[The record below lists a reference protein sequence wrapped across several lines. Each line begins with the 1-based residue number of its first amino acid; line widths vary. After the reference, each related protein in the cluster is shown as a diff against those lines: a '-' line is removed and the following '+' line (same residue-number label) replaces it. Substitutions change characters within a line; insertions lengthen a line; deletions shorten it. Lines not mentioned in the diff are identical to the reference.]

1 MRLHFFARTIQSAG
15 RHLRGSRSPVLY
27 SRLSAFLLALGLLA
41 ANPSP
46 VFSEPQMELSASR
59 SEIYLGESFVL
70 QVKASQANGAEPDL
84 SSLTNAVVRKLGSQ
98 DISNFSIVIVNGQM
112 RREGFSGRIHAY
124 EIQPLNAGPF
134 TAGPVRLGSVSEPG
148 PVISVMGIETQD
160 VVQLS
165 VVANPATVLANEPF
179 QISLHLR
186 VRSLPA
192 NYAGADPFA
201 PDDPPLLQIPYLSE
215 AVDGLEAP
223 NLEPI
228 LNGLLVQDPQRSALR
243 INDFSIRNDP
253 FNMQNFFK
261 MNGQS
266 PFEEHPARFLFP
278 RNSVVDQDHQWIEYT
293 FDLPYQA
300 AKEGTYTFGPVL
312 FKGKVVLALKE
323 PHQLSLRTVFAVGP
337 AATVRVIPPPET
349 GRPDSYVGVL
359 GSNLTASAELDAQTC
374 LVGDPLTLTLNIA
387 GPVQWRNVTPL
398 RLSLQTNLLNLF
410 TIYQD
415 QVQTVKGDQSR
426 QFIYTL
432 RPVKAGTFEVPPI
445 AVSYYD
451 AKSRDYRTIW
461 TEPVPIRVNPS
472 AEFTA
477 AQVVGQSTNRP
488 NREQAPAPVPVVA
501 ALRLDPSGA
510 KPGSLTGSRALLG
523 VAGAMPI
530 LALLL
535 WLGRAGWHRRQ
546 YFRQA
551 WSRRRALH
559 QARHQLHLAAHSP
572 AAIDTHFHQLLCDV
586 IRRFLIDRLD
596 IEAGPLTPDEIRGR
610 IIDLGIDPLLAN
622 RVRSTLELHSHAQF
636 GAQSFTGETPDQI
649 VRGIEVLLTALDR
662 IQIRRPSRVGKAV
675 IVLFTLALTAGIAQA
690 QPEEGAFLW
699 QEANSRMQ
707 TAQSPSDFALA
718 ADIYHQMVER
728 GICNGPVF
736 INWGIA
742 LFQAGHPIEA
752 REAFLRAERY
762 VGSDPEIVR
771 SLRLA
776 TVRAEK
782 NPDAALPWYRI
793 PLFWHYALPCAL
805 RVQIA
810 AIAFILAWI
819 ALIAGFFGGRR
830 WARRLAW
837 VALLILALFGS
848 SALTTL
854 QLEGLLFH

>member
-1 MRLHFFARTIQSAG
+1 VT
-15 RHLRGSRSPVLY
+15 
-27 SRLSAFLLALGLLA
+27 
-41 ANPSP
+41 ANAD
-46 VFSEPQMELSASR
+46 PQMELSASR

-70 QVKASQANGAEPDL
+70 QVKATQANGAEPDL
-84 SSLTNAVVRKLGSQ
+84 SSLSNAVVRKLGSQ
-98 DISNFSIVIVNGQM
+98 DISNYSIVIVNGRM

-134 TAGPVRLGSVSEPG
+134 TAGPVRLGSISESG

-192 NYAGADPFA
+192 KYAGADPFP
-201 PDDPPLLQIPYLSE
+201 PDAPPLLQIPYLSE

-243 INDFSIRNDP
+243 INEYSIRNDP
-253 FNMQNFFK
+253 FNMQNFFNL
-261 MNGQS
+261 NGQS

-278 RNSVVDQDHQWIEYT
+278 RSQVIDQDHPWIEYT

-312 FKGKVVLALKE
+312 FKGKVVVALNQ

-349 GRPDSYVGVL
+349 GRPDSYIGVL
-359 GSNLTASAELDAQTC
+359 GSNLTAVAELDAQTC
-374 LVGDPLTLTLNIA
+374 LVGDPLTLTVNVA

-445 AVSYYD
+445 AVSYYE

-488 NREQAPAPVPVVA
+488 NREPASTPVPVLA
-501 ALRLDPSGA
+501 ALRLDPGGA
-510 KPGSLTGSRALLG
+510 HPGSLTGSPVLLG
-523 VAGAMPI
+523 VASAMPI

-535 WLGRAGWHRRQ
+535 WLGRAGWRRRP
-546 YFRQA
+546 YFRA
-551 WSRRRALH
+551 VWSRRHALH
-559 QARHQLHLAAHSP
+559 QARHRLQAAARYP
-572 AAIDTHFHQLLCDV
+572 ATDTQFHQFLCET
-586 IRRFLIDRLD
+586 IRRFLADRLD

-610 IIDLGIDPLLAN
+610 IIELAIDPKLAEQ
-622 RVRSTLELHSHAQF
+622 VRSILVRHSDAQF
-636 GAQSFTGETPDQI
+636 GARTLAAETPDQI
-649 VRGIEVLLTALDR
+649 VRGIEVLLIALDR
-662 IQIRRPSRVGKAV
+662 VQIRRPISVGK
-675 IVLFTLALTAGIAQA
+675 TLLILLAIGLTASIASA

-707 TAQSPSDFALA
+707 TAQTPSDFALA
-718 ADIYHQMVER
+718 ADIYRQMVDR

-742 LFQAGHPIEA
+742 LFQAGHPIES

-776 TVRAEK
+776 TARAEK
-782 NPDAALPWYRI
+782 NSEATLPWYRI

-810 AIAFILAWI
+810 AGAFILVWV
-819 ALIAGFFGGRR
+819 ALIAGFFGGGRR
-830 WARRLAW
+830 ARHLAW
-837 VALLILALFGS
+837 GALLILALFGS